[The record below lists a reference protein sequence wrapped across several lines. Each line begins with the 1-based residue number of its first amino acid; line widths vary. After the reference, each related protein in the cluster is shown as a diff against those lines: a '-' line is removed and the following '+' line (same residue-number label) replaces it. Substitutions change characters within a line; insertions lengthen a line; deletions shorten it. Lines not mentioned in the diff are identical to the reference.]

1 MLSNA
6 YIYQEKDA
14 RAFNTRARAR
24 MRAQEGVF
32 WGTPRL
38 AGFRV
43 FRVSGQASTR
53 WAEAYP
59 SPPLNSHFAKP
70 QAVYATLAK

>member
-1 MLSNA
+1 
-6 YIYQEKDA
+6 
-14 RAFNTRARAR
+14 